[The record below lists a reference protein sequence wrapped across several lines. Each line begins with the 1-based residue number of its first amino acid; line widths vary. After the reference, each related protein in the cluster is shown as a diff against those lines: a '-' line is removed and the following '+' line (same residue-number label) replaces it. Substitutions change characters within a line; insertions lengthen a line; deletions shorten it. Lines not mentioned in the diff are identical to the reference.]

1 MAKIIWIALL
11 CSVYLFGKNLPFELY
26 KKGSDD
32 GDTLLVIGGIHGD
45 EPGGYFAPSILI
57 SHYTI
62 TKGNLWVV
70 PNLNFESIL
79 RNSRGIYGDMNR
91 KFHTVE
97 KGDEDYEDIQNI
109 KKIITDQEVDL
120 VLNLHDGRG
129 FYRHSWESS
138 IFNPSAWGQ
147 AFIIDQKKIEPS
159 KTKYHDLDELARK
172 VSKNLNKEL
181 IENHHTFNI
190 KNTKTKE
197 KDEQMQL
204 SLTYFAIKNNKP
216 AFAVE
221 TSKNLTEL
229 VQKVKYQ
236 LKAIESFMEI
246 MGIEFQRNFE
256 LNDLEA
262 LSKIVYNFQKV
273 TINDVITID
282 LEDIRPALYYFPL
295 RKGENTFKFDHP
307 LGAVIEYEKRIDVM
321 IGNQRVGSL
330 YPQYFEYGK
339 ELKKHPVS
347 LMIDG
352 VVQQASLGDII
363 KAKNSFQ
370 VQAPQEYRI
379 NIIGFSKDGVE
390 NENNIKI
397 EKKDI
402 LSRFSID
409 KSESTFRVE
418 FYRNGFFS
426 GTILIDFE

>member
-1 MAKIIWIALL
+1 M
-11 CSVYLFGKNLPFELY
+11 
-26 KKGSDD
+26 
-32 GDTLLVIGGIHGD
+32 
-45 EPGGYFAPSILI
+45 
-57 SHYTI
+57 
-62 TKGNLWVV
+62 
-70 PNLNFESIL
+70 
-79 RNSRGIYGDMNR
+79 R
-91 KFHTVE
+91 K
-97 KGDEDYEDIQNI
+97 
-109 KKIITDQEVDL
+109 
-120 VLNLHDGRG
+120 R
-129 FYRHSWESS
+129 
-138 IFNPSAWGQ
+138 
-147 AFIIDQKKIEPS
+147 
-159 KTKYHDLDELARK
+159 
-172 VSKNLNKEL
+172 
-181 IENHHTFNI
+181 
-190 KNTKTKE
+190 
-197 KDEQMQL
+197 
-204 SLTYFAIKNNKP
+204 
-216 AFAVE
+216 
-221 TSKNLTEL
+221 
-229 VQKVKYQ
+229 
-236 LKAIESFMEI
+236 
-246 MGIEFQRNFE
+246 
-256 LNDLEA
+256 
-262 LSKIVYNFQKV
+262 
-273 TINDVITID
+273 
-282 LEDIRPALYYFPL
+282 
-295 RKGENTFKFDHP
+295 ENTFKFDHP